1 MDANKKWWEKP
12 VRMLRVDYAPNF
24 AAIKEEDLDA
34 LARSRR
40 EDWQI
45 NCEWIVGTPGFTGG
59 GYCTTFKATG
69 YELCTGFEN
78 FDYLRSYTPYAH
90 KYSIKVIAYLNMHWY
105 PYEFAEAHPGWEQIT
120 GNGQSYGRV
129 NPLYGNGTTFC
140 VNSPWREWAFGLMQE
155 AMKTGIDGIFLDGPV
170 IFPDCCCCSSCQ
182 QKFQMQYGQAI
193 PEEDWMNPIWKSF
206 LEFRE
211 DSLAGFLSDAQ
222 KRVQEISPDGV
233 IFLNAGSWGPGGWR
247 IARDIQK
254 TGPFQNFN
262 GAEAFFHYGKYQNIY
277 GALMTGKYLR
287 AGNKPAVVFTH
298 YMNGKWHY
306 LNLPPGEVK
315 LALAQTAAAGTN
327 PWWALINSSLAS
339 QPQSNE
345 PIRDMCSLLEKHEEY
360 LIDAE
365 SQAEVGLLFSTQT
378 NRNYLSRIEALYEI
392 TESGKEENL
401 IVNMETERKVDW
413 PARKKQC
420 EELLHSAYLGY
431 FHALTRAHIPFDI
444 LLDQDLITERLSR
457 YKTLIL
463 VDAACLKEAAAAAIK
478 EFVQQGGNLL
488 ASFEAGL
495 YDDQGDPITALQ
507 EVIGIDKV
515 DGLFPVTMGENYLHI
530 NNGHL
535 GYGQGSLIERG
546 AYVLRVQAANDT
558 ETPARYL
565 EPIDKVY
572 SPLKGISSY
581 PAVIIHKYGLGKAAY
596 FPEAIGH
603 FFWETGMIS
612 AEDRIS
618 RMVRELNGPSIIEAE
633 APKTLSLEIYKQRK
647 RNRIII
653 HLVNNTVDS
662 RPVNQFLPLSEVR
675 LILNLSEKPRK
686 VYSLIEN
693 NDLESC
699 TKEGAFHIKVP
710 RLSIYDIIVLDM

>member
-1 MDANKKWWEKP
+1 LDANKKWWEKP

-401 IVNMETERKVDW
+401 LVNMETERKVDW

-444 LLDQDLITERLSR
+444 LLDQVIMTVHAYSYTFYTLYPFPDSGDKPTEFSR
-457 YKTLIL
+457 QYIA
-463 VDAACLKEAAAAAIK
+463 DGIGYIQNCGACIDNSLKH
-478 EFVQQGGNLL
+478 
-488 ASFEAGL
+488 
-495 YDDQGDPITALQ
+495 TAKI
-507 EVIGIDKV
+507 IGIGPGSVFRRKFYIIGVFSSIGNGIHGHVQNIIMALLQLMGQMNIGGSNKSMDTRSICI
-515 DGLFPVTMGENYLHI
+515 LQSFPGTI
-530 NNGHL
+530 NIFTVSPTKPGDNRTFDIFGDRF
-535 GYGQGSLIERG
+535 YRIE
-546 AYVLRVQAANDT
+546 
-558 ETPARYL
+558 
-565 EPIDKVY
+565 I
-572 SPLKGISSY
+572 
-581 PAVIIHKYGLGKAAY
+581 
-596 FPEAIGH
+596 
-603 FFWETGMIS
+603 
-612 AEDRIS
+612 
-618 RMVRELNGPSIIEAE
+618 
-633 APKTLSLEIYKQRK
+633 TL
-647 RNRIII
+647 
-653 HLVNNTVDS
+653 
-662 RPVNQFLPLSEVR
+662 
-675 LILNLSEKPRK
+675 
-686 VYSLIEN
+686 
-693 NDLESC
+693 
-699 TKEGAFHIKVP
+699 
-710 RLSIYDIIVLDM
+710 